1 VVKRFAILALCAASI
16 QTAQAGGETLS
27 APLREQPVR
36 LHAVVSVG
44 TTSVCGMREAPHLI
58 EHLLLSDT
66 HLGETPV
73 DAILALRE
81 KGIKLSALTR
91 SDFTEYTLEG
101 PASKASVMSEALV
114 TFLSRSSLPKTG
126 FEREKRVIISEVM
139 ATSAYVSSPTL
150 YERFIAAKAGG
161 QASCSADS
169 ERLLDY
175 GFEDVQSIYRAYY
188 TPGNVRVLAN
198 AAPGTFDLDAI
209 SAAIGVR
216 ESTTIATSHYG
227 KREASGSIEVI
238 GRPGVVELI
247 FPIAGRAKLPSD
259 AANVLADQARLEV
272 QAHIRRVHEL
282 YAARSFVDQSVHGGW
297 IRLEIPGLDNRD
309 APRLAEIAQAAM
321 HRVDLSLYGDDLLWQ
336 SYGADAALSPM
347 GDPVIPE
354 APNAKQGWLQ
364 SIASRI
370 WSFLAGLWW

>member
-1 VVKRFAILALCAASI
+1 MVKRYAILALCAASI
-16 QTAQAGGETLS
+16 QTAHAGGGTLS

-73 DAILALRE
+73 DAILALRAN
-81 KGIKLSALTR
+81 GIKLSALTR

-101 PASKASVMSEALV
+101 PASKATVMSEALV
-114 TFLSRSSLPKTG
+114 TFLSRSSIPKTG

-150 YERFIAAKAGG
+150 YERFIATKAGG

-169 ERLLDY
+169 TRLLDY
-175 GFEDVQSIYRAYY
+175 RFEDVQSVFRAYY
-188 TPGNVRVLAN
+188 TPDNVRILAN
-198 AAPGTFDLDAI
+198 AAPGTFDLPAI
-209 SAAIGVR
+209 NHAIAARLSSENVSSHIGMR
-216 ESTTIATSHYG
+216 EP
-227 KREASGSIEVI
+227 ASSIEVI
-238 GRPGVVELI
+238 GRPGIVELI

-259 AANVLADQARLEV
+259 AASALADQARLEV
-272 QAHIRRVHEL
+272 QAHIRRAHGL
-282 YAARSFVDQSVHGGW
+282 YTARSFVDQSIHGGW
-297 IRLEIPGLDNRD
+297 IRLEIPSLGNDD
-309 APRLAEIAQAAM
+309 APLLTEIAQAAM
-321 HRVDLSLYGDDLLWQ
+321 SRVDLSLYGDDLLWR
-336 SYGADAALSPM
+336 SYGAETAVIPV

-354 APNAKQGWLQ
+354 VPIATQGWLQ
-364 SIASRI
+364 AIASGL
-370 WSFLAGLWW
+370 WSFLAGLWG